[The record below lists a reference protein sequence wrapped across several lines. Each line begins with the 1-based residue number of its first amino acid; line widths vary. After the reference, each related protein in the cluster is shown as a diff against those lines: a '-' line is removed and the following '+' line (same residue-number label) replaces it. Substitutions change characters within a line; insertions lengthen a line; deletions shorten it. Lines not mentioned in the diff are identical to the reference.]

1 MRTGTA
7 NLPLHYGR
15 APRWLFEKM
24 VRLSRAIIES
34 LIIEYDGPN
43 VFLKRISDPFWFQA
57 FGSVLGFDWHSS
69 GLTTTVCGAMKEGM
83 KDAGQSYGVFFC
95 GGKGATS
102 RRTPQEIESIS
113 QMVGTDAPRL
123 IYASKMAAKV
133 DSACV
138 QDGYNLYHH
147 MFIFTRHH
155 GWAVIQ
161 QGMHVRNRQARR
173 YHWLSHVMKSFINEP
188 HAAVCCDRTGS
199 SLNLVAEE
207 SEACRLSIPA
217 VVRQPVSVIL
227 SAANEALILPRRHP
241 ILREDINPRY
251 LHQVLLRTYDAAPV
265 DFEGLLQI
273 KGVGPKTVRALA
285 LIAELLYGA
294 TPSFRDPARYAFAH
308 GGKDGF
314 PYPVDRLR
322 YDQSIDYLDR
332 AIKKAKIG
340 DNEKYRALK
349 RLRNMQTGS

>member
-1 MRTGTA
+1 MRTGIA

-15 APRWLFEKM
+15 APRWLFERM

-34 LIIEYDGPN
+34 LIIEHGAD
-43 VFLKRISDPFWFQA
+43 VFLERISDPFWFQA

-83 KDAGQSYGVFFC
+83 KDAGRSYGIYFC

-102 RRTPQEIESIS
+102 RRTPQEIEMIS
-113 QMVGTDAPRL
+113 QAVGTDAPRL
-123 IYASKMAAKV
+123 IYASKTAAKV
-133 DSACV
+133 DSTCV
-138 QDGYNLYHH
+138 QDGYDLYHH
-147 MFIFTRHH
+147 MFIFTRHN

-161 QGMHVRNRQARR
+161 QGLCVQNRRARR
-173 YHWLSHVMKSFINEP
+173 YHWLSHSMRSFVNEP
-188 HAAVCCDRTGS
+188 HAAVCCDQTSS
-199 SLNLVAEE
+199 SLNLVAQE

-217 VVRQPVSVIL
+217 VVRQTPSAIL
-227 SAANEALILPRRHP
+227 AAADKALVMPQRHP
-241 ILREDINPRY
+241 ILTEDINSRY
-251 LHQVLLRTYDAAPV
+251 LRQVLLKTYEAAPI
-265 DFEGLLQI
+265 DFEGLLQV
-273 KGVGPKTVRALA
+273 KGVGAKTVRALA

-294 TPSFRDPARYAFAH
+294 VPSFRDPARFAFAH

-314 PYPVDRLR
+314 PYPVDRSR

-340 DNEKYRALK
+340 DNDKYRALK
-349 RLRNMQTGS
+349 RLRNL